1 MSKQLS
7 RRQWMARAGI
17 TLGAGAAASGR
28 LIGLPLAAAAEAFPH
43 PAPPVAGA
51 NGEAARGAAGAEAA
65 PAVNGSPD
73 ANEPPFR
80 FCLNTGTIM
89 GYKLA
94 LAEQVE
100 LAARAGYQ
108 GLEPWMRDIRSYVD
122 GGGSLDELRKRI
134 ADAGLTVESA
144 IGFPAWAVDDE
155 QQRAQALEEF
165 KRDMDLLR
173 RLGGRRIAAPPAGIN
188 RTRGMDLFQVAA
200 RYRAVLEL
208 GRRLE
213 VVPQLEIW
221 GSAQTL
227 GTVGEAALVAA
238 EANHPDACL
247 LLDVYH
253 IYKGSGRFEGLR
265 ILSGAAMHVLHIN
278 DYPAQPPRAEITDAQ
293 RVYPGD
299 GIAPL
304 DFVLRTLY
312 ETGFRGALS
321 LELFN
326 RDYWQQ
332 ADPLAVAR
340 TGLEKTRAA
349 VARALGGP

>member
-7 RRQWMARAGI
+7 RRRWVLGAG
-17 TLGAGAAASGR
+17 TYLGAGAA
-28 LIGLPLAAAAEAFPH
+28 LAASASSPVLACAADQS
-43 PAPPVAGA
+43 PAQHSTPNANDSGA
-51 NGEAARGAAGAEAA
+51 DA
-65 PAVNGSPD
+65 PR
-73 ANEPPFR
+73 FR

-89 GYKLA
+89 GYKLP

-100 LAARAGYQ
+100 IAAKAGYD
-108 GLEPWMRDIRSYVD
+108 GIEPWLRDIRGYVER
-122 GGGSLDELRKRI
+122 GGSLDQLRKRI
-134 ADAGLTVESA
+134 ADLGLTVESA

-155 QQRAQALEEF
+155 ARRTEALEQF
-165 KRDMDLLR
+165 KEEMDLVR

-188 RTRGMDLFQVAA
+188 RTPGVDLFNVAE

-208 GRRLE
+208 GRRME

-227 GTVGEAALVAA
+227 GTPGEAALVAIQA
-238 EANHPDACL
+238 DHPDACL
-247 LLDVYH
+247 LFDVFH
-253 IYKGSGRFEGLR
+253 IYKGTGGFDGLPL
-265 ILSGAAMHVLHIN
+265 LSGAAMHVWHIN

-299 GIAPL
+299 GVAPL
-304 DFVLRTLY
+304 GFILRTLHAS
-312 ETGFRGALS
+312 GFRGALS

-326 RDYWQQ
+326 RRYWQQ

-349 VARALGGP
+349 AARAMEGD

>member
-7 RRQWMARAGI
+7 RRQWVLCAGSY
-17 TLGAGAAASGR
+17 LGAGTAAAASATA
-28 LIGLPLAAAAEAFPH
+28 PAADEAP
-43 PAPPVAGA
+43 AGA
-51 NGEAARGAAGAEAA
+51 RTAA
-65 PAVNGSPD
+65 PD
-73 ANEPPFR
+73 APPFR

-89 GYKLA
+89 GYKLP

-108 GLEPWMRDIRSYVD
+108 GIEPWMRDILSYVD
-122 GGGSLDELRKRI
+122 GGGSLDEMHKRI
-134 ADAGLTVESA
+134 EDSGLTVESA

-155 QQRAQALEEF
+155 ARRAQALEDF
-165 KRDMDLLR
+165 KRDMDLVR

-188 RTRGMDLFQVAA
+188 RTPGVDLFKVAE

-208 GRRLE
+208 GRRME

-253 IYKGSGRFEGLR
+253 IYKGSGGFEGLR
-265 ILSGAAMHVLHIN
+265 ILSGAAMHVLHVN

-299 GIAPL
+299 GVAPL
-304 DFVLRTLY
+304 DFILRTLHG
-312 ETGFRGALS
+312 TGFRGTLS

-349 VARALGGP
+349 AARALEGA